1 MEGKVIMQ
9 EYNSK
14 SAFIDEIN
22 KTAQLFIREFDG
34 IEEVNKDTR
43 YIEIERTPQEIIA
56 YQLGWM
62 SLVRGWDRDE
72 QMGKEVITPVP
83 GYKWN
88 QLGALYQSFY
98 ASYKDESLADL
109 MKMFVDT
116 VDSLVEWI
124 KDFDDEEL
132 FKPGG
137 RKWAASTSSNWP
149 VWRWV
154 HINTVAPFKSFRTKI
169 RKWKKVYAAKLNS

>member
-1 MEGKVIMQ
+1 MQ

-14 SAFIDEIN
+14 CALIDEIN
-22 KTAQLFIREFDG
+22 KTAQLFIREFDD
-34 IEEVNKDTR
+34 IEEANKDIR
-43 YIEIERTPQEIIA
+43 YSEIDRTPQEIIA

-62 SLVRGWDRDE
+62 SLLRGWDKDE
-72 QMGKEVITPVP
+72 LMGKEVITPEP

-88 QLGALYQSFY
+88 QLGGLYQSFY
-98 ASYKDESLADL
+98 ARYKNESLAEL
-109 MKMFVDT
+109 MKMFIDT
-116 VDSLVEWI
+116 VDSLVKWLNE
-124 KDFDDEEL
+124 FSDEEL

-149 VWRWV
+149 VWKWV

-169 RKWKKVYAAKLNS
+169 RKWKKTHAAN